1 MMNRRTF
8 LCGLTLGSLSAPFVA
23 EAQQPA
29 KTPRIGVLGVGSANG
44 DARQF
49 EALRQGL
56 RDLGYVEG
64 KSLVIEYRWA
74 EDRRD
79 RLPGLAAELVRLKV
93 DLILT
98 HSTPATR
105 AAKQATTT
113 IPIVTT
119 AVIDPVGTG
128 LVASLA
134 RPGGNITGVSLL
146 AGEGFGGK
154 WIELLKEVVPNLSR
168 VAILWNPANQGNAAQ
183 VRDIQSGARALEVQT
198 QLLEVGDPHQF
209 DRVFA
214 KMSAQRAA
222 WLIVTNEF
230 LFFAHRARIADLAA
244 KSRLPAIFPYREAA
258 EGGGLMSYG
267 PDIPDMFR
275 RTAAYIDKIL
285 RGAKPADLPIEQAT
299 KFDLVINLKAAKAL
313 GLTIPQSLLLRADEV
328 IQ

>member
-1 MMNRRTF
+1 MMIIRAA
-8 LCGLTLGSLSAPFVA
+8 LAAALAVGLLASALAA
-23 EAQQPA
+23 EAPLA
-29 KTPRIGVLGVGSANG
+29 TKVPRIGILGVGSAIA

-64 KSLVIEYRWA
+64 KNLVIEYRWA
-74 EDRRD
+74 ENRRD

-105 AAKQATTT
+105 AAKQGTTT

-198 QLLEVGDPHQF
+198 QLLEVGDPHQL

-222 WLIVTNEF
+222 GLIVTNEF
-230 LFFAHRARIADLAA
+230 LFFTHRARIADLAA

-299 KFDLVINLKAAKAL
+299 KFDLVINLKTAKAL
-313 GLTIPQSLLLRADEV
+313 GLAAAAGGSGDRV
-328 IQ
+328 RM